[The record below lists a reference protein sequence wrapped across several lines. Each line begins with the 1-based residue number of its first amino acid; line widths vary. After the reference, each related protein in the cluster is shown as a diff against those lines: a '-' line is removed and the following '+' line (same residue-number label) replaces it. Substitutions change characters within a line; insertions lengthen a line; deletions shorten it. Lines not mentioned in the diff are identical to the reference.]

1 MSNRP
6 YIVEVRSDL
15 EYLQSVIREA
25 RWQHDAAR
33 NRSRSLEATF
43 EILVAKCR
51 IVTYQTAMKEAR
63 AFFPFDLNGNF
74 HKRGSVYTLSIRDNE
89 TALADLASIKRVEKE
104 WASVPWARDSRIGEL
119 PITMDSL
126 DDLKPERLLE
136 AMHELSIREVMSG

>member
-1 MSNRP
+1 MFNRP
-6 YIVEVRSDL
+6 YVVEVRSDL

-63 AFFPFDLNGNF
+63 AFFPFDVHGAF
-74 HKRGSVYTLSIRDNE
+74 HKRGAAYTLAIRE
-89 TALADLASIKRVEKE
+89 SGCAIADLASVKRMEACWSNTRWATESKVE
-104 WASVPWARDSRIGEL
+104 ALMVEL
-119 PITMDSL
+119 PAL
-126 DDLKPERLLE
+126 DDLKPEQLLE
-136 AMHELSIREVMSG
+136 GIQELSIREVMSG

>member
-1 MSNRP
+1 MFNRP
-6 YIVEVRSDL
+6 YVIEVRSDL

-63 AFFPFDLNGNF
+63 AFFPFDLHGNF
-74 HKRGSVYTLSIRDNE
+74 HKRGVAYTLSIRENE
-89 TALADLASIKRVEKE
+89 CALADLASVKRVELQWTNAR
-104 WASVPWARDSRIGEL
+104 WATPEKLEDLMIKL
-119 PITMDSL
+119 PSL
-126 DDLKPERLLE
+126 EELKPDNLLE
-136 AMHELSIREVMSG
+136 AMQELSIREVMSG